1 MMVPTRT
8 DPLGEVRFLDGD
20 FERACRLDFVM
31 VSKTCV
37 ATGFVSSFEVDVNDL
52 FAADFVLLGLVP
64 EPEVRS
70 SFNAE

>member
-37 ATGFVSSFEVDVNDL
+37 ATGFVSSSEVDFNDL
-52 FAADFVLLGLVP
+52 LAAEVPLLRPDP
-64 EPEVRS
+64 EPEVL
-70 SFNAE
+70 FNAE